1 MSDKPLST
9 PSNKVA
15 AFPKK
20 RRFNP
25 AEEDEEV
32 IVFHDCGE
40 ESTTRSYRFSI
51 WLNLDTLLESGIVCS
66 GCGHRSTLRQIME
79 AAIVEEDESV

>member
-32 IVFHDCGE
+32 IVFHDCGD
-40 ESTTRSYRFSI
+40 ESTARSYRFSI
-51 WLNLDTLLESGIVCS
+51 WLNISTLLESGLVCS

-79 AAIVEEDESV
+79 AARGEEDESV

>member
-25 AEEDEEV
+25 AEEDEEAL
-32 IVFHDCGE
+32 VFHECGE
-40 ESTTRSYRFSI
+40 ESTARSYRFSI

-66 GCGHRSTLRQIME
+66 GCGHRSTLRQLVGS
-79 AAIVEEDESV
+79 AIAEEDESV